1 MSLSKYVLRGK
12 IAAAKPQAVGTG
24 GIVELLAWLDPEAE
38 KTTSDALAMVRRQY
52 LVEVRKKGWDIDWSP
67 PVLALPAPE
76 VKNSQLLFSF
86 PGVKVFEL
94 SVTE

>member
-12 IAAAKPQAVGTG
+12 ISAAKPQAVGTG
-24 GIVELLAWLDPEAE
+24 GFVELLAWLDPDAE
-38 KTTSDALAMVRRQY
+38 KSPSNALAMVRRQY
-52 LVEVRKKGWDIDWSP
+52 LVEARKKGWVIEWSP

-76 VKNSQLLFSF
+76 VKNNQLLFSF